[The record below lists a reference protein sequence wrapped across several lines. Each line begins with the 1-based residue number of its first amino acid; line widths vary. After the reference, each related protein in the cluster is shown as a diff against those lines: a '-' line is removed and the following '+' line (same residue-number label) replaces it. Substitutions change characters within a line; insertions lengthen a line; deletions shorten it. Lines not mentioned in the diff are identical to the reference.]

1 LKAEQQAHQSTLTK
15 NASLQ
20 RSVNH
25 LEETVNK
32 LQNENAE
39 LTQTNETLNEQI
51 FEMNLNQQMEI
62 NELKDELDR
71 SKRGMEEQRDEA
83 DIMDTSEL
91 TPGDTN
97 ESDTPVKRGRVS
109 KKDVDKIKLEL
120 TQAKMEL
127 KTQVDRGNELQER
140 LNSAS
145 SESSQVQQLKNEMLE
160 LQESNDKLRKDAE
173 YSKELL
179 HSSTSKC
186 LHLEQSIAALQ
197 MELSKAQDQRRR
209 AQSSPL
215 PPAHGNKK
223 GDADKYAALKAD
235 YQLAIAENKYLK
247 KAKVC
252 CVIMRDCSNDNQRSD
267 IIFLLRTS
275 CRTRPLTS
283 SSELMSSK
291 SNYVVLYNRWYV
303 FPI

>member
-1 LKAEQQAHQSTLTK
+1 MKAEQQAHQSTLTK

-83 DIMDTSEL
+83 DIIDTSEL
-91 TPGDTN
+91 TPCHTN
-97 ESDTPVKRGRVS
+97 ELDTPVKRGRVS
-109 KKDVDKIKLEL
+109 KKDVDQIKLEL
-120 TQAKMEL
+120 TQAKIEL

-145 SESSQVQQLKNEMLE
+145 AESNQVQQLKNEILE
-160 LQESNDKLRKDAE
+160 LKESNEKLRKDAE
-173 YSKELL
+173 HSKELL
-179 HSSTSKC
+179 HTSTSKS

-197 MELSKAQDQRRR
+197 MELSKAQDQRSR

-235 YQLAIAENKYLK
+235 YQLVIAENKYLK

-252 CVIMRDCSNDNQRSD
+252 CVI
-267 IIFLLRTS
+267 T
-275 CRTRPLTS
+275 
-283 SSELMSSK
+283 
-291 SNYVVLYNRWYV
+291 
-303 FPI
+303 